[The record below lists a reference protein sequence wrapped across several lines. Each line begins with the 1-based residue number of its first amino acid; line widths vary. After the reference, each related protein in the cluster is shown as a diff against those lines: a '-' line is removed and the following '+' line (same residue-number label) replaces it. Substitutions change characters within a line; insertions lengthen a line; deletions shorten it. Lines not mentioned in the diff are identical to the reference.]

1 MDQAET
7 SEGVSD
13 SAGSSRSV
21 SEILFEPVRI
31 GSLELANRVV
41 MAPMSR
47 RFAQDGILPDASA
60 DYYARRAREN
70 VGLIISE
77 CTGVGHPSALRLP
90 SYPSF
95 HGHEALGQWR
105 KVIDAVHAAGGR
117 MMPQIWHA
125 GATKLVGSVPNPEI
139 PPASPSGLF
148 IPIDGQGSDPERAG
162 EPLGESDLA
171 DIIAAFGQAAADA
184 MALGFDGVEIH
195 GAHGYLIDQFL
206 WPRMNRRADRWGP
219 AGAEAATAFAA
230 EIVAECRRRTGPDFP
245 LFFRFS
251 QWKQQDFRATLAS
264 GPAALEALLRPL
276 VDAGVTLLHTSLR
289 RYWEAAFSSD
299 PMTLAGWTRKL
310 TGLPVCT
317 VGSVGLDQE
326 FGKGDGGRKG
336 GVAYGSQPVSIDR
349 LAALF
354 ERGEFDLVAVGRV
367 LISDHRWATKV
378 REGRFSEHVPY
389 STADLDTLV

>member
-47 RFAQDGILPDASA
+47 RFAQDGILPDVSA

-95 HGHEALGQWR
+95 HGPEALGQWR

-184 MALGFDGVEIH
+184 MALGFDGVELH
-195 GAHGYLIDQFL
+195 GAHG
-206 WPRMNRRADRWGP
+206 
-219 AGAEAATAFAA
+219 
-230 EIVAECRRRTGPDFP
+230 
-245 LFFRFS
+245 
-251 QWKQQDFRATLAS
+251 
-264 GPAALEALLRPL
+264 
-276 VDAGVTLLHTSLR
+276 
-289 RYWEAAFSSD
+289 
-299 PMTLAGWTRKL
+299 
-310 TGLPVCT
+310 
-317 VGSVGLDQE
+317 
-326 FGKGDGGRKG
+326 
-336 GVAYGSQPVSIDR
+336 
-349 LAALF
+349 
-354 ERGEFDLVAVGRV
+354 
-367 LISDHRWATKV
+367 
-378 REGRFSEHVPY
+378 
-389 STADLDTLV
+389 